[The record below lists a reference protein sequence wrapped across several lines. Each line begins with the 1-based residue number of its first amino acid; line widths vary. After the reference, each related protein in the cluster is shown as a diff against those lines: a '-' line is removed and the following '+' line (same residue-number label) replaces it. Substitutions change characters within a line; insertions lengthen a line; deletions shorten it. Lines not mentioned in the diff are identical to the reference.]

1 MLGKKVIRAV
11 LIIMILVIAAN
22 FVYYQFINNE
32 NCNVN
37 LAIPVVFEITNIL
50 LLVITFIKKVK
61 LKQGFIIIVLIYLLF
76 TVFFT
81 CYTKVDK
88 ITKEGVDT
96 SFKDE
101 KILVTDINAYGMK
114 VKTTSE

>member
-1 MLGKKVIRAV
+1 MLGRKIIRAV
-11 LIIMILVIAAN
+11 LIIMILIILAN
-22 FVYYQFINNE
+22 LVYYQFINNE

-37 LAIPVVFEITNIL
+37 WVIPVVFIITNVL
-50 LLVITFIKKVK
+50 LLIISFIDSAKI
-61 LKQGFIIIVLIYLLF
+61 KQGFIIIVLIYLLF

-101 KILVTDINAYGMK
+101 KIVVTDLNVYGMK

>member
-11 LIIMILVIAAN
+11 LIIMILVIAVN

-50 LLVITFIKKVK
+50 LL
-61 LKQGFIIIVLIYLLF
+61 LII
-76 TVFFT
+76 
-81 CYTKVDK
+81 
-88 ITKEGVDT
+88 
-96 SFKDE
+96 
-101 KILVTDINAYGMK
+101 M
-114 VKTTSE
+114 